1 MQHHRGG
8 LILALGIISI
18 VVCGFVGPVAW
29 VMGTR
34 DLEEMRQGRMDPLG
48 KGLTEAGR
56 ICGMVGT
63 ALLVLGILLTIV
75 WVLFVVLAAA
85 GGSM

>member
-18 VVCGFVGPVAW
+18 VVCGFIGPVAW

-63 ALLVLGILLTIV
+63 ALLVLGILGTILGLI
-75 WVLFVVLAAA
+75 WFAAAA
-85 GGSM
+85 GSMQ